1 MIDENRLEDE
11 QRTAK
16 NTLGR
21 NVSLSAGAGT
31 GKTTTLTARYVHIL
45 ESEIV
50 DLGSAVENGTLT
62 QGDAIERAASLPRRI
77 LTTTFTKRAAADLTA
92 KIREEVD
99 TRLADTSTERMY
111 ELWCAVRDTL
121 DEAYIHNLH
130 SLCVRLLKEHAVAS
144 PRTLPSDSVPYGLG
158 VSDLETGFEVADE
171 DEEAALVDEVVAATL
186 WDRKDSDAVRT
197 LTRRFD
203 RSRVTQVLVDL
214 LRVTPRSHVYDWLS
228 SVRSFDSPEEYA
240 DALLELT
247 MYQRGTSIDDVLAVW
262 PEIADEVQLVYEL
275 RNEVSGNPKTN
286 LIEPLS
292 ELVESEPY
300 RLHGQNRFED
310 LAEDERIQFILEL
323 STKVRKKERELYN
336 KSWLLPKKYLNAV
349 DDETDSFRGTNEYR
363 VLDAAW
369 HIATT
374 VSTAWAKLGGVGFG
388 QDERSYEYVTAFA
401 DLAERAL
408 KRLTEE
414 KRTRN
419 IVGYGDQIALARQF
433 LTSLSAAERT
443 ELGFLAGPPNE
454 GVAADV
460 ADLNAYV
467 MIDEFQ
473 DTNADQWAV
482 IEALTSTGDG
492 GFDARNVFLVGDDK
506 QSIYRFR
513 GADVSVFSETTTQL
527 TEANARNDITDPAK
541 LDSLHTN
548 FRTLPETLGA
558 INGLFDRI
566 FAPPDAVSSSSESDD
581 SEEAWYT
588 TIDDQPAPYEAR
600 SDPLTAARVNE
611 TGIGQ
616 RIEPVVE
623 YIPVPTTQEQR
634 DALLPE
640 DHDLVVEGEEND
652 AIEARV
658 LANRIAKMLTDGTE
672 VYEPI
677 NENHPDYEALQR
689 GEDDTAPVERPRSI
703 RPGDI
708 AVLVPSRT
716 QLSAY
721 RRALRDVRVPH
732 TVIKG
737 SGFFETPEIKTLHT
751 LVRVLA
757 NPRDD
762 INLYG
767 LLRSPIFG
775 CTDTELAELALEGDG
790 VGGWRLWD
798 GLREAEPD
806 RWASIHADIKRFRN
820 YAGARHEHPSPDV
833 SWADLI
839 TRVIDETGYLASVAA
854 DERGQTAVANV
865 DEFRERMRGFDEAGV
880 HSLAEVRYRLDQQAE
895 RATNDPEANFVAETG
910 DDESDLGS
918 VSILTI
924 HESKGMEYKAVFVPG
939 IGRNFNSA
947 ATARLDKAI
956 EFEVV
961 PDGSGKTIPVFGM
974 DGPDPDD
981 PYVDT
986 KTIAKSLASEQ
997 RKREERAEQKR
1008 LLYVACTRARDH
1020 LVLLS
1025 RQASKKDDDYPAAMK
1040 PPSPTSATHWR
1051 DWVQAVLFDA
1061 PDSGDDAGLGAEA
1074 AVARLVENGRY
1085 DRELT
1090 FTSATGETKH
1100 GSFGVVLPPTDHT
1113 YDSAS
1118 TRVDL
1123 QLEDHASYAAERPVG
1138 EDAMILSLSSSD
1150 CTQLDSGRIV
1160 ADGTRYRIE
1169 RDDDY
1174 TGSGSHDF
1182 AIPGGLSP
1190 NVYGTV
1196 VHRLCQL
1203 TPPNDA
1209 LEDFV
1214 AQVLLEERQRGE
1226 DVDTDPDV
1234 QAIAEQAQATATRA
1248 LAQIDAAIEGLD
1260 VQRRFDEYPV
1270 DVAFR
1275 DTGTLPVGRVELT
1288 GEIDHLVVTPDA
1300 YYVFDYKTD
1309 RLGRESD
1316 VETFISD
1323 RTTHH
1328 TPQMAAYAAALTHGD
1343 PERAVHTHLV
1353 FVDDVLGY
1361 RVEPVSLG
1369 DPLDSFF
1376 TMLEAGFKGRHD
1388 DAMTP

>member
-1 MIDENRLEDE
+1 MY
-11 QRTAK
+11 
-16 NTLGR
+16 
-21 NVSLSAGAGT
+21 S
-31 GKTTTLTARYVHIL
+31 
-45 ESEIV
+45 ES
-50 DLGSAVENGTLT
+50 TY
-62 QGDAIERAASLPRRI
+62 
-77 LTTTFTKRAAADLTA
+77 FTKKFKR
-92 KIREEVD
+92 
-99 TRLADTSTERMY
+99 
-111 ELWCAVRDTL
+111 
-121 DEAYIHNLH
+121 
-130 SLCVRLLKEHAVAS
+130 
-144 PRTLPSDSVPYGLG
+144 
-158 VSDLETGFEVADE
+158 
-171 DEEAALVDEVVAATL
+171 
-186 WDRKDSDAVRT
+186 
-197 LTRRFD
+197 
-203 RSRVTQVLVDL
+203 
-214 LRVTPRSHVYDWLS
+214 
-228 SVRSFDSPEEYA
+228 
-240 DALLELT
+240 
-247 MYQRGTSIDDVLAVW
+247 
-262 PEIADEVQLVYEL
+262 
-275 RNEVSGNPKTN
+275 
-286 LIEPLS
+286 
-292 ELVESEPY
+292 
-300 RLHGQNRFED
+300 
-310 LAEDERIQFILEL
+310 
-323 STKVRKKERELYN
+323 
-336 KSWLLPKKYLNAV
+336 AV
-349 DDETDSFRGTNEYR
+349 DDPTDSIRETDEYR
-363 VLDAAW
+363 VRTAAW
-369 HIATT
+369 HISTT
-374 VSTAWAKLGGVGFG
+374 VSTEWAKLGKDGFG
-388 QDERSYEYVTAFA
+388 QDVRSFEYLTAFA
-401 DLAERAL
+401 DLTERAL
-408 KRLTEE
+408 ERLTEE

-419 IVGYGDQIALARQF
+419 IIDYGDQIELARQF
-433 LTSLSAAERT
+433 LTSLPAAERA
-443 ELGFLAGPPNE
+443 EIGFFAGSPSE
-454 GVAADV
+454 GAAADV
-460 ADLNAYV
+460 ADLSAYV

-482 IEALTSTGDG
+482 IEALTSNGEG

-513 GADVSVFSETTTQL
+513 GADVSVFSETTTEL
-527 TEANARNDITDPAK
+527 TDANARNDITEPAQ

-566 FAPPDAVSSSSESDD
+566 FAPRDAVSGRSESDN
-581 SEEAWYT
+581 SEETWYT
-588 TIDDQPAPYEAR
+588 TIDDRPAPYEAR

-611 TGIGQ
+611 TGTSQ
-616 RIEPVVE
+616 RIDPIVE

-640 DHDLVVEGEEND
+640 DHDLIVEGEENE

-672 VYEPI
+672 VYESI
-677 NENHPDYEALQR
+677 EEKHPDYEALQR
-689 GEDDTAPVERPRSI
+689 GEDDSAPVERPRPI

-721 RRALRDVRVPH
+721 RRALRDAGVPH

-751 LVRVLA
+751 LVRVIA
-757 NPRDD
+757 DPRDE

-790 VGGWRLWD
+790 IKQWRLWD
-798 GLREAEPD
+798 GLCETDSD
-806 RWASIHADIKRFRN
+806 RWASIHADLERFRK
-820 YAGARHEHPSPDV
+820 YAGVHHDHPSPEV
-833 SWADLI
+833 SWAELI

-880 HSLAEVRYRLDQQAE
+880 HSLAEVRYRLDHQAE
-895 RATNDPEANFVAETG
+895 RESNDPEANFVAETG
-910 DDESDLGS
+910 DDSDPGS
-918 VSILTI
+918 VSIMTI

-939 IGRNFNSA
+939 LGRDFTKA

-956 EFEVV
+956 EFEAV

-981 PYVDT
+981 PYT
-986 KTIAKSLASEQ
+986 SIETIAKSLASEQ

-1020 LVLLS
+1020 LVLLGQQES
-1025 RQASKKDDDYPAAMK
+1025 PSTGEDDYPAAMK

-1061 PDSGDDAGLGAEA
+1061 PDSGGDARSGAEA
-1074 AVARLVENGRY
+1074 AVARLVEHGRY
-1085 DRELT
+1085 ENELT
-1090 FTSATGETKH
+1090 FTSATGETKS
-1100 GSFGVVLPPTDHT
+1100 GSFSVVLPPTDHT

-1123 QLEDHASYAAERPVG
+1123 QLEDHTSYAAEVPAG
-1138 EDAMILSLSSSD
+1138 EDVTILSLSSSD
-1150 CTQLDSGRIV
+1150 CTQLDSKRIV
-1160 ADGTRYRIE
+1160 ADGTRYKVE
-1169 RDDDY
+1169 RSDDY
-1174 TGSGSHDF
+1174 TGTGSHDS

-1203 TPPNDA
+1203 TPPRDA
-1209 LEDFV
+1209 VEDVV

-1226 DVDTDPDV
+1226 DVDLDPDV
-1234 QAIAEQAQATATRA
+1234 QAVTEQAQATATRA
-1248 LAQIDAAIEGLD
+1248 LAQIDDAIEGLD

-1270 DVAFR
+1270 DVAFQ

-1309 RLGRESD
+1309 RLGNESD
-1316 VETFISD
+1316 IETFISE

-1328 TPQMAAYAAALTHGD
+1328 APQMAAYAAALSHDD
-1343 PERAVHTHLV
+1343 PSRTVFTRLV
-1353 FVDDVLGY
+1353 YVDDALGC
-1361 RVEPVSLG
+1361 RVEPVSLD

-1376 TMLEAGFKGRHD
+1376 TVIARGFENEHD
-1388 DAMTP
+1388 DGAMV